1 MLVVTGQ
8 RIGGTGDFSKPYDFI
23 LLPMSLS
30 IWEQTCSGVTHCVA
44 LGWGEARKEQA
55 VALRLNFLKLF
66 GVFYMTLHLDLSR
79 EI

>member
-1 MLVVTGQ
+1 MHASSSVCHRFCLRPVLVVTGQ

-23 LLPMSLS
+23 LLSMSLS

-55 VALRLNFLKLF
+55 VALRLNFF
-66 GVFYMTLHLDLSR
+66 
-79 EI
+79 